1 MKTYTP
7 SLSAGAVASLLLT
20 IVSACNPL
28 KDAGCTPSNPALGKT
43 VTADFT
49 KGASSDFSTTGGPV
63 TYNSN
68 GAQLSVTAAGIAP
81 TLISNWY
88 IMFGR
93 VEVVMQTAPG
103 VGMVSSAILQS
114 DDLDEIDWEI
124 LGATP
129 AIAQTNYFGK
139 GLTLTYDR
147 EMDVPAPTS
156 QTAFNTYLIDWDSE
170 RITWSVNGVIERTL
184 LAANAGNQYP
194 QSPMQIKVGPWAG
207 GGELTHCLDGCYSSL
222 LT

>member
-1 MKTYTP
+1 MKTYTH

-20 IVSACNPL
+20 IASACNPL

-43 VTADFT
+43 TTADFT
-49 KGASSDFSTTGGPV
+49 KGASGDFSTTGGPV

-93 VEVVMQTAPG
+93 VEVIMQTAPG

-129 AIAQTNYFGK
+129 AVAQTNYFGK

-147 EMDVPAPTS
+147 EKDVAATTS
-156 QTAFNTYLIDWDSE
+156 QTAFNTYVIDWDSE
-170 RITWSVNGVIERTL
+170 RITWSVNGVVERTL
-184 LAANAGNQYP
+184 LASEADANQYP
-194 QSPMQIKVGPWAG
+194 QTPMQIKVGPWAG
-207 GGELTHCLDGCYSSL
+207 GGKLENPLGLFSNLTC
-222 LT
+222 

>member
-1 MKTYTP
+1 MKTYTH
-7 SLSAGAVASLLLT
+7 SLSAGAVASLLIT
-20 IVSACNPL
+20 IASACNPL
-28 KDAGCTPSNPALGKT
+28 KDSGCTPSNPALGKT
-43 VTADFT
+43 VTVDFT
-49 KGASSDFSTTGGPV
+49 KGTSSEFSTTGGAV

-68 GAQLSVTAAGIAP
+68 GAQLSVTGAGIAP

-129 AIAQTNYFGK
+129 AVAQTNYFGK

-147 EMDVPAPTS
+147 EVDVAATTS
-156 QTAFNTYLIDWDSE
+156 QTAFNTYVIDWDSE
-170 RITWSVNGVIERTL
+170 RITWSVNGVVERTL
-184 LAANAGNQYP
+184 LAANADANQYP
-194 QSPMQIKVGPWAG
+194 QTPMQIKVGPWAG
-207 GGELTHCLDGCYSSL
+207 GGKLQSYYQKTFRR
-222 LT
+222 